1 MSWKTPSDLKYMRSD
16 EYVKLEGETATI
28 GISDYAQDQLNDIVF
43 IELPEVG
50 AEFAKGKSFGTVESV
65 KAASDLMMPVGG
77 KVIAVNDKLK
87 DQPELINASPYGD
100 GWIIK
105 IQVSDAS
112 EASDL
117 MDAKAY
123 EAYCASR

>member
-50 AEFAKGKSFGTVESV
+50 AEFAKGMSFGTVESV